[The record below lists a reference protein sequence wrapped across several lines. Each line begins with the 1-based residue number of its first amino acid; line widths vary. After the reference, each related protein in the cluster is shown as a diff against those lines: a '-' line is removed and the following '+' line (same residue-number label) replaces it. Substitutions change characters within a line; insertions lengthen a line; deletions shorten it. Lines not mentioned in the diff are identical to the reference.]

1 MYALISQFLDRIRP
15 QILLAMILITGVAV
29 YAMYQGGYPEVVTGT
44 VVGLVGMGT
53 KLVD

>member
-1 MYALISQFLDRIRP
+1 MFELMSKFLDRIRP
-15 QILLAMILITGVAV
+15 QILVAMILIAAIAV
-29 YAMYQGGYPEVVTGT
+29 YAMNQEGYPEVVTGT